1 MTPQTSPNV
10 APRPFLGTKAKSI
23 HARTKAK
30 DAKGDY
36 GLRAKTLRYDLQ
48 RAAQRLMY
56 NRTAAKQARVC
67 GCCRN
72 VKSDRVQ
79 IYRTTDKT
87 AARFA
92 NLVTCGSVWA
102 CPVCSAKVTEK
113 RRAELQD
120 AMNSWR
126 KQGGSVYMQT
136 LTFPHEA
143 DMPLEELKKKF
154 AKALQVF
161 KNSRDYKR
169 ISKSHGRIGSVR
181 SLEITHGVN
190 GWHPH
195 THELIFA
202 RAGMLDDRQAMNDL
216 RMAWIA
222 AVFKAGLGEKG
233 KLDAMLEHAF
243 DFQGGDKAA
252 DYALKFG
259 REIDEWNVCREMTKS
274 HAKIGAR
281 NVGGNIHATPFQLLL
296 WYLNGDEESG
306 AKFVEYAKS
315 FEGARMLFWSPK
327 LRATLALADEQSDD
341 DLAIQEEKM
350 PDEEHIYEMTPE
362 QWKLVLSRNSRGQL
376 LHWAAL
382 YGAEGV
388 DHFLADLNASPVTHS
403 GIFQDWQEK
412 RFH

>member
-1 MTPQTSPNV
+1 MTPQPQTRE
-10 APRPFLGTKAKSI
+10 ARPYLGTKAKSV
-23 HARTKAK
+23 HARTKATE
-30 DAKGDY
+30 AGADY
-36 GLRAKTLRYDLQ
+36 ALKAKTLRYDLQ

-56 NRTAAKQARVC
+56 DRSASKQARVC

-79 IYRTTDKT
+79 VYRTADKS

-102 CPVCSAKVTEK
+102 CPICSAKVTEK
-113 RRAELQD
+113 RRAELQ
-120 AMNSWR
+120 AALNSWHR
-126 KQGGSVYMQT
+126 QGGAVYMQT

-154 AKALQVF
+154 AKALQSF

-169 ISKSHGRIGSVR
+169 ISTNHGRIGSVR

-202 RAGMLDDRQAMNDL
+202 KPGMLDDRQAMNDL

-243 DFQGGDKAA
+243 DFQGAEKAA
-252 DYALKFG
+252 QYVAKFG
-259 REIDEWNVCREMTKS
+259 KEVDEWNVARELTKS

-281 NVGGNIHATPFQLLL
+281 NIGGNVHATPFQLLL
-296 WYLNGDEESG
+296 WYMNGDDQSG

-327 LRATLALADEQSDD
+327 LRATLALGDEQSDD
-341 DLAIQEEKM
+341 DLAAAEEKM
-350 PDEEHIYEMTPE
+350 PEEEHVCELSEE

-388 DHFLADLNASPVTHS
+388 AHFLEDLQASPRTHS
-403 GIFQDWQEK
+403 GQFQDWQQK